1 MKTTLKLEEA
11 GMLLLT
17 IFLYYTTLHY
27 KGWLFWAL
35 LLAPDI
41 SMLGY
46 LAGARVGAFV
56 YNLFHH
62 KGLAVL
68 IYIAGVWMASESLQ
82 LAGLILFGHAS
93 FDRIQGYGLKY
104 SDAFN
109 NTHLGKIGRKTESQ

>member
-11 GMLLLT
+11 GMLLLA

-27 KGWLFWAL
+27 KGWVFWAL

-46 LAGARVGAFV
+46 LAGTRVGAFV

-68 IYIAGVWMASESLQ
+68 IYIAGLWMVSEPLQ
-82 LAGLILFGHAS
+82 LAGLVLFGHSS

-104 SDAFN
+104 SDAFSH
-109 NTHLGKIGRKTESQ
+109 THLGKIGKARVGK